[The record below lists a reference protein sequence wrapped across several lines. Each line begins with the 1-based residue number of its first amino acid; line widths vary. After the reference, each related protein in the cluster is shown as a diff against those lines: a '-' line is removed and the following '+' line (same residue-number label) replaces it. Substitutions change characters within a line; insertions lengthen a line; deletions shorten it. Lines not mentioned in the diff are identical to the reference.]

1 MQKRISILLEHFL
14 WRSWW
19 VILFI
24 LACSMLFEHAI
35 FPQRLEHTRLI
46 GRLNELHEEKSQALH
61 LQEDLLRRVNSE
73 SDPAWIELTLKKGLG
88 LSPEDQTKVFFT
100 TP

>member
-1 MQKRISILLEHFL
+1 MHRRTSVILEHFL

-24 LACSMLFEHAI
+24 LACCMLFEHAI
-35 FPQRLEHTRLI
+35 YPQKQEYTRLTT
-46 GRLNELHEEKSQALH
+46 RMQELHEEKAQALH
-61 LQEDLLRRVNSE
+61 LQEDLLRQVNSE
-73 SDPAWIELTLKKGLG
+73 SDPAWIELTLMKGLG
-88 LSPEDQTKVFFT
+88 MASEDQTKVFFT